1 MEETKQ
7 QRLLFIDRD
16 GTIVEEPYDE
26 QVDSFEKLKFVKD
39 VIKNLTFIQQH
50 TDFKL
55 VMVSNQDGLG
65 TDAFPESD
73 FYPIHNFI
81 MQTLEGEGIVFSAQ
95 HIDRHFPE
103 DNSPMRKPGT
113 GMLKEYMDNPMYDI
127 AGSYVIGDRETDA
140 QLAANLGC
148 KALIL
153 GKNGMTWN

>member
-73 FYPIHNFI
+73 FYPVHNFI

-95 HIDRHFPE
+95 HIDRHMVGKDIRLYE
-103 DNSPMRKPGT
+103 CKNCVVHAADESKVVVQGLD
-113 GMLKEYMDNPMYDI
+113 GYIVVEKHGQLLVCSLKEEQRI
-127 AGSYVIGDRETDA
+127 KEF
-140 QLAANLGC
+140 
-148 KALIL
+148 
-153 GKNGMTWN
+153 GK

>member
-73 FYPIHNFI
+73 FYPVHNFI

-113 GMLKEYMDNPMYDI
+113 GMLKEYMTTRCMI
-127 AGSYVIGDRETDA
+127 LRDRT
-140 QLAANLGC
+140 
-148 KALIL
+148 
-153 GKNGMTWN
+153 

>member
-140 QLAANLGC
+140 QLAANLG
-148 KALIL
+148 
-153 GKNGMTWN
+153 